1 MLIWKKK
8 CPSVTYE
15 DLVEMTYDG
24 VMLTFV
30 PIFLM
35 LYKKIKWQDN
45 RKGLPYNG
53 HFASLLYVLSFNT
66 LYSKKRKCF
75 SLSYLFKLRILKPE
89 QNGKRSKS
97 GHFGLYLKLLV
108 SSSPP
113 HPKRK
118 KKWGPGYTFLEVL
131 VFLHLLPVSRIILNL
146 YLTVC

>member
-1 MLIWKKK
+1 
-8 CPSVTYE
+8 
-15 DLVEMTYDG
+15 MTYDG

-118 KKWGPGYTFLEVL
+118 KMRAWVYLFGSPRVSTSSTGFTHHFEFIFNSVFNNKVL
-131 VFLHLLPVSRIILNL
+131 CS
-146 YLTVC
+146 